1 MKKIHCLNPI
11 AACGTDLFPAD
22 YEMTDNKAEADAFLV
37 RSASMHEMELPEGLL
52 AVGRA
57 GAGVNNIPLDECAKA
72 GVVVFNTPGAN
83 ANGVKELVLAG
94 MFLASR
100 DIVGGIKW
108 CQDNAEDENIAKTT
122 EKSKKAFAGWE
133 LKGKKLGVI
142 GLGAI
147 GAEVAN
153 AATHLG
159 MEVYG
164 YDPYISVNAAWR
176 LSRNVK
182 HITNVDTIFQECD
195 YITVHVPLLESTK
208 GMINK
213 EKLDMM
219 KDGVVILNFARDTLV
234 NDDDMAAALEAGKV
248 ARYVSDF
255 PNPKVVHM
263 KHVILTPHLGAST
276 RESEDNCAVMAVQEI
291 TDYLENGNIK
301 NSVNYPACDMGVCQA
316 ASRIAVLHMNIPN
329 MIGQITA
336 ILAAQGVN
344 ISDMT
349 NKSRDKYAYTLLD
362 LEHKPEEVAALP
374 YDVYNRK
381 EACAAVAGNPI
392 SFLNIDRAETQ
403 FSDDV
408 DTYADCVYEKA
419 RELLDTQIAEGVYVT
434 DAGDHYYLYELTMD
448 GRSQT
453 GIVACSSIDDY
464 VNGVVKKHENTRED
478 KEIDR
483 IRHVDTVNAQT
494 GPIFLAYRQNET
506 LKAIV
511 AEEKA
516 KPALYD
522 FVSDDGIRH
531 RVWKIN
537 DPAQTEAIEAAF
549 AAIPATYIADGHH
562 RAASAVKVGLKRR
575 AENPGYTGEEP
586 FNYFL
591 SVLFPDEE
599 LMILPYNRVVKDLN
613 GLSREQFFEAVKEK
627 FELEEIGKEPYAPAE
642 KGTFGMYLDNTWY
655 ALKVLPQYKSADPVK
670 GLDVSILQ
678 DQLLGPVLGI
688 GDPRTDKRID
698 FIGGIRGLKELE
710 RRVSEDMEIA
720 FSMYPT
726 SIEELLA
733 VADAGLLMPPKST
746 WFEPKLRSGLFIHR
760 LS

>member
-1 MKKIHCLNPI
+1 MAVVKPFICI
-11 AACGTDLFPAD
+11 RPA
-22 YEMTDNKAEADAFLV
+22 
-37 RSASMHEMELPEGLL
+37 
-52 AVGRA
+52 
-57 GAGVNNIPLDECAKA
+57 
-72 GVVVFNTPGAN
+72 
-83 ANGVKELVLAG
+83 KE
-94 MFLASR
+94 
-100 DIVGGIKW
+100 
-108 CQDNAEDENIAKTT
+108 
-122 EKSKKAFAGWE
+122 
-133 LKGKKLGVI
+133 
-142 GLGAI
+142 
-147 GAEVAN
+147 N
-153 AATHLG
+153 AA
-159 MEVYG
+159 
-164 YDPYISVNAAWR
+164 
-176 LSRNVK
+176 
-182 HITNVDTIFQECD
+182 
-195 YITVHVPLLESTK
+195 
-208 GMINK
+208 
-213 EKLDMM
+213 
-219 KDGVVILNFARDTLV
+219 
-234 NDDDMAAALEAGKV
+234 KV
-248 ARYVSDF
+248 AS
-255 PNPKVVHM
+255 
-263 KHVILTPHLGAST
+263 
-276 RESEDNCAVMAVQEI
+276 
-291 TDYLENGNIK
+291 
-301 NSVNYPACDMGVCQA
+301 
-316 ASRIAVLHMNIPN
+316 
-329 MIGQITA
+329 
-336 ILAAQGVN
+336 
-344 ISDMT
+344 
-349 NKSRDKYAYTLLD
+349 
-362 LEHKPEEVAALP
+362 LP

-381 EACAAVAGNPI
+381 EACAAVAGNPV

-478 KEIDR
+478 KELDR

-516 KPALYD
+516 KPVLYD

-531 RVWKIN
+531 RVWKID
-537 DPAQTEAIEAAF
+537 DPAQTAAIEAAF

-575 AENPGYTGEEP
+575 AENPGYTGEES

-613 GLSREQFFEAVKEK
+613 GMSREQFFEAVKEK

-655 ALKVLPQYKSADPVK
+655 ALKVLPQYRSADPVK

-710 RRVSEDMEIA
+710 RRVHEDMEVA

-746 WFEPKLRSGLFIHR
+746 WFEPKLRSGLFIHK